1 MNMGQKDSVLNWI
14 DEHQD
19 EAVQFLQELVQIP
32 SVNSWFDTKGA
43 YKGEGNAQ
51 RLAAEFM
58 KELGAAV
65 DLWEPDPEELSKY
78 EGQPGYFADHTFRD
92 RPNMA
97 ATLKGTGGGKSL
109 LLMGHIDTVKEGS
122 GWTKDPFGGE
132 IEEGRLYGRG
142 AVDMKGGI
150 AAMMMALRAVSKSG
164 IVLKGDVCVG
174 TVVDEESGGM
184 GALAFVDRGYRADAC
199 IMTEATQMKIAP
211 LCRGILWG
219 KVTLTGRSGHI
230 ELPQKDWREGGTV
243 DAIQKARLL
252 LDSFDRLNRDWSL
265 RKVHPLLKVPCQ
277 LLVGQV
283 VAGEFPSTYANK
295 AEISFDI
302 QFLPKERDHFGGG
315 KLVMQ
320 EVEEFIRK
328 VSETDTWLKEH
339 PPVVEWM
346 VNADCGETDSGHPF
360 VQTLCNCLK
369 EIGYKPELE
378 GSYFHTDMGWPERV
392 GIPTV
397 NFGPGDPAVA
407 HQDNEFVPVEE
418 YIEAVKMIALAIM
431 EWCQVE
437 G

>member
-1 MNMGQKDSVLNWI
+1 MNQRKEVLEWI
-14 DEHQD
+14 EEHKE
-19 EAVQFLQELVQIP
+19 EAVCFLQEMIRIP
-32 SVNSWFDTKGA
+32 SVNTWFDTKEE
-43 YKGEGNAQ
+43 YRGEGDAQ
-51 RLAAEFM
+51 RFAAKFM
-58 KELGAAV
+58 EGLGAEV
-65 DLWEPDPEELSKY
+65 DLFEPDHSVLKKY
-78 EGQPGYFADHTFRD
+78 DGQPGYFADHEFQD

-97 ATLKGTGGGKSL
+97 GTLKGSGGGRSL
-109 LLMGHIDTVKEGS
+109 LLMGHIDTVKEGT
-122 GWTKDPFGGE
+122 GWTADPFGGE
-132 IEEGRLYGRG
+132 IKDGKLYGRG

-150 AAMMMALRAVSKSG
+150 AAMMMAVKAVHKSG
-164 IVLKGDVCVG
+164 VVLKGDVCVG

-184 GALAFVDRGYRADAC
+184 GALAFIDKGYRADGC
-199 IMTEATQMKIAP
+199 IMTEATELKIAP

-243 DAIQKARLL
+243 DAIQKARLM

-283 VAGEFPSTYANK
+283 SAGEFPSTYANK

-302 QFLPKERDHFGGG
+302 QFLPSERDAYGGG
-315 KLVMQ
+315 KLVVE
-320 EVEEFIRK
+320 EVEEFIRN
-328 VSETDTWLKEH
+328 VSRTDPWLKEH

-346 VNADCGETDSGHPF
+346 VNADCAETDQDHPF
-360 VQTLCNCLK
+360 VKTLEKCIK
-369 EIGYKPELE
+369 ELGAEPELE

-407 HQDNEFVPVEE
+407 HQDDEHVPVAE
-418 YIEAVKMIALAIM
+418 YIEAIKIIALAIM
-431 EWCQVE
+431 EWCETE